1 MKDFYLTLSSKSSVF
16 KANTASEF
24 TIALRPDLPLTGNWS
39 AGLVEIL
46 LPKETTL
53 KPKYLLANFIASSI
67 VGETRRPVLRTFY
80 QKEKH
85 IQFNLEYIPVTDRL
99 LDTLVFELV
108 DEKGTHLVL
117 EGETYIRLHF
127 VQW

>member
-16 KANTASEF
+16 KANTPSEF
-24 TIALRPDLPLTGNWS
+24 TIVLRPEIQLTGNWS
-39 AGLVEIL
+39 VGLVEIV

-53 KPKYLLANFIASSI
+53 KPKYLLANFIASSV

-80 QKEKH
+80 KIEKH
-85 IQFNLEYIPVTDRL
+85 IQFNLEHIPVTDRL

-108 DEKGTHLVL
+108 DEEGTHLAL
-117 EGETYIRLHF
+117 QGETYIRLHF